1 VLQSTLAAPS
11 DPPVRSTPIV
21 LTPRFSTAPAVAEDI
36 DIVPADVPAA
46 FAAEPPLKVAPKK
59 DNARDISETKIP
71 GNAF

>member
-1 VLQSTLAAPS
+1 V
-11 DPPVRSTPIV
+11 
-21 LTPRFSTAPAVAEDI
+21 PAVAEDI
-36 DIVPADVPAA
+36 DIVPAEVPAA